1 MYINSHYP
9 FDNIKLSYSFS
20 DLVPAFSYETLF
32 AHYNNYYLK
41 YLNNLNKILENFPA
55 LHNLSLDEILFN
67 SSLLPSDLSRDIT
80 FYAGGVYNHQIYFE
94 SMGLN
99 NKLMDSTLKTKL
111 ISTYGSIEN
120 FLTEFKSKALSL
132 RGSGYVYL
140 VCNEQNELSIFQIV
154 NQDTTVPFNLCPL
167 MCIDLWEH
175 AYINDFG
182 TDKEKYI
189 DTFISLINWE
199 VICSKYT
206 VYRKSARKPWHF
218 GLLFENYGY

>member
-20 DLVPAFSYETLF
+20 DLVPSFSYETLF

-41 YLNNLNKILENFPA
+41 YLENLNKTIEEYANI
-55 LHNLSLDEILFN
+55 HNLSLDEILFN
-67 SSLLPSDLSRDIT
+67 SNLLPENLSKDIS

-94 SMGLN
+94 SMGKKNSLLLDCPLK
-99 NKLMDSTLKTKL
+99 NKLIL
-111 ISTYGSIEN
+111 IYGTIDN
-120 FLTEFKSKALSL
+120 FLAEFKKMCLAF

-140 VCNEQNELSIFQIV
+140 VCNEHNELSLFSVV

-189 DTFISLINWE
+189 DTFITLINWE
-199 VICSKYT
+199 MISNKYNECLK
-206 VYRKSARKPWHF
+206 YI
-218 GLLFENYGY
+218 